1 MNHLLSQI
9 SQLLAYDPAS
19 PMLFNTGMFMVLFVI
34 FMFLYLLVRGYR
46 VVKMLLV
53 IAFSL
58 YFYYKSGSW
67 CVYILCGVCVSDY
80 VLGLLLGWFKRDIL
94 RRAVVALNVLVNVGM
109 LVYFKYFNLLYE
121 AFCSI
126 VSTSFEPLDVIL
138 PAGISFFTFRSIS
151 YIVDVYR
158 GDMKPCRNFLDYFFF
173 LTFFPPLLAGPVV
186 RARDM
191 LGQIRENPSATREMI
206 SEGLFL
212 IMTGLVK
219 KVMIADYIS
228 TNFVDRIFDNP
239 ALYSGFENLMGAIGF
254 TVQLYCD
261 FSGYSDMAIGLAL
274 LMGYRFKINFDA
286 PFKSQSPTEFWRR
299 WHISLSTWLRDYVYI
314 PLGGN
319 RRGRARAY
327 FNQFITMV
335 IGGFWHG
342 AAWMY
347 VIWGAYHG
355 LLLVA
360 HKALR
365 SMWKLP
371 EWLVG
376 RPEIKALNV
385 ALTFMLVVV
394 GFTLFRAPDLETVAL
409 MGSQILGDFHMSVL
423 PQFVEGYMLIVGALV
438 VSMVAHFTPRSWTTG
453 TAKIYD
459 VLPIA
464 FQAAVLAIVIFL
476 VIQTRQSEI
485 VPFIYLQY

>member
-158 GDMKPCRNFLDYFFF
+158 GDMKPCRNFLDYFFSSPF
-173 LTFFPPLLAGPVV
+173 SASACRPGCASPRYARPDSRKSFGY
-186 RARDM
+186 ARDD
-191 LGQIRENPSATREMI
+191 IRR
-206 SEGLFL
+206 
-212 IMTGLVK
+212 
-219 KVMIADYIS
+219 
-228 TNFVDRIFDNP
+228 
-239 ALYSGFENLMGAIGF
+239 
-254 TVQLYCD
+254 
-261 FSGYSDMAIGLAL
+261 
-274 LMGYRFKINFDA
+274 
-286 PFKSQSPTEFWRR
+286 
-299 WHISLSTWLRDYVYI
+299 SLSHYDRPCEKGDDCRLYK
-314 PLGGN
+314 
-319 RRGRARAY
+319 
-327 FNQFITMV
+327 
-335 IGGFWHG
+335 
-342 AAWMY
+342 
-347 VIWGAYHG
+347 
-355 LLLVA
+355 
-360 HKALR
+360 HKLC
-365 SMWKLP
+365 
-371 EWLVG
+371 
-376 RPEIKALNV
+376 
-385 ALTFMLVVV
+385 
-394 GFTLFRAPDLETVAL
+394 
-409 MGSQILGDFHMSVL
+409 
-423 PQFVEGYMLIVGALV
+423 
-438 VSMVAHFTPRSWTTG
+438 
-453 TAKIYD
+453 
-459 VLPIA
+459 
-464 FQAAVLAIVIFL
+464 
-476 VIQTRQSEI
+476 
-485 VPFIYLQY
+485 

>member
-158 GDMKPCRNFLDYFFF
+158 GDMKPCRNFLDYFFSSP
-173 LTFFPPLLAGPVV
+173 FFRLCLPARLCEPAICSARFAKILRL
-186 RARDM
+186 RAR
-191 LGQIRENPSATREMI
+191 
-206 SEGLFL
+206 
-212 IMTGLVK
+212 
-219 KVMIADYIS
+219 
-228 TNFVDRIFDNP
+228 
-239 ALYSGFENLMGAIGF
+239 
-254 TVQLYCD
+254 
-261 FSGYSDMAIGLAL
+261 
-274 LMGYRFKINFDA
+274 
-286 PFKSQSPTEFWRR
+286 
-299 WHISLSTWLRDYVYI
+299 
-314 PLGGN
+314 
-319 RRGRARAY
+319 
-327 FNQFITMV
+327 
-335 IGGFWHG
+335 
-342 AAWMY
+342 
-347 VIWGAYHG
+347 
-355 LLLVA
+355 
-360 HKALR
+360 
-365 SMWKLP
+365 
-371 EWLVG
+371 
-376 RPEIKALNV
+376 
-385 ALTFMLVVV
+385 
-394 GFTLFRAPDLETVAL
+394 
-409 MGSQILGDFHMSVL
+409 
-423 PQFVEGYMLIVGALV
+423 
-438 VSMVAHFTPRSWTTG
+438 
-453 TAKIYD
+453 
-459 VLPIA
+459 
-464 FQAAVLAIVIFL
+464 
-476 VIQTRQSEI
+476 
-485 VPFIYLQY
+485 